1 MGKINLGGFGNT
13 TTQVAPMPNVEPEYA
28 AAGRLGGAISAVGYQ
43 AGEMRQRAAAAQAS
57 NNLLDHQLSIQEH
70 VETIRD
76 GLATGNLDPN
86 EARTKFNDLATTV
99 QPAKIDH
106 LTPEAAA
113 AYSRGAK
120 RVQEEAGFKVDGLI
134 DLAHRQQFKDSFT
147 DGLDKLGKLAGE
159 PGADVNAIITQAKTY
174 APVGRAAGVP
184 AEDVDRALQN
194 WTDQTWLNDATNKA
208 IQSTDSM
215 KGLKA
220 LQHQLS
226 AKDGFYIDKL
236 DVNKRNAVLA
246 QVTNRIDTLQ
256 NRLMHEA
263 DKREADAQR
272 AMYELDRQTSTGVP
286 APPEQMANWASRI
299 SGTSFAPDFQDAL
312 KDNQEIQDVL
322 RLPPDQQ
329 LSFVQD
335 KQAKQDQEGAT
346 VRDQQNLAR
355 TKSAVDKN
363 INTMQQ
369 APLLFN
375 AQRTGQDVTPL
386 DWSALLDPGASG
398 TFAKQLAQRS
408 LTIAT
413 MQKQYGPTVQNKPL
427 LPQEAAQV
435 SGELVKAT
443 PDQAASIFSS
453 LRKASGDDQTYRAII
468 AQVAPDSPVKAL
480 AGLLASKQRD
490 ITLQRNFI
498 ASDVLASSPDV
509 ARTML
514 QGDAL
519 LNPGKD
525 AKGQDGKPKAGLYL
539 PDPAAFQAAFTDAV
553 GTAFSNHSGALETA
567 YQAAQAY
574 YVGKADQTG
583 RLAKSN
589 LDIDPKILK
598 EAITA
603 TIGTVVDYNGKGQ
616 VVAPWGMDTAAFQSG
631 VQRAW
636 QSAIKAGQ
644 IPKFDESQLHKFG
657 LENDSAGTY
666 KVKIGEKYLTYK
678 GAPVVLNVDPRP

>member
-1 MGKINLGGFGNT
+1 MGKINLGNFG
-13 TTQVAPMPNVEPEYA
+13 QSGIDPAPRPDVGPE
-28 AAGRLGGAISAVGYQ
+28 YQ
-43 AGEMRQRAAAAQAS
+43 AGENLGGAAIRVGEQFGQQREQMAAAQGS
-57 NNLLDHQLSIQEH
+57 NNLLDHQLAMQQQVEH
-70 VETIRD
+70 IRD
-76 GLATGNLDPN
+76 GLATGNLNPDQ
-86 EARTKFNDLATTV
+86 AREEFDQQA
-99 QPAKIDH
+99 AKLTPPQVNH
-106 LTPEAAA
+106 LTPEAQA

-120 RVQEEAGFKVDGLI
+120 RVQEEAGFKVDGLV

-159 PGADVNAIITQAKTY
+159 PGADVPGIIAQAKTY

-184 AEDVDRALQN
+184 AEDVDKALQN

-329 LSFVQD
+329 ISFVQD
-335 KQAKQDQEGAT
+335 KQSAMDRNGGT

-355 TKSAVDKN
+355 TAAAVSKN
-363 INTMQQ
+363 VNTMQQ

-375 AQRTGQDVTPL
+375 SQRTGEDVTPL
-386 DWSALLDPGASG
+386 DWSALLTPGDNSA
-398 TFAKQLAQRS
+398 FAKQLAQRS

-427 LPQEAAQV
+427 LPQEVAQV
-435 SGELVKAT
+435 SGELAKAT
-443 PDQAASIFSS
+443 PDQATQIFSS

-490 ITLQRNFI
+490 TTLQRNWI

-525 AKGQDGKPKAGLYL
+525 AKGQDGKPKSNLYL

-553 GTAFSNHSGALETA
+553 GSSFANHSGALETA

-598 EAITA
+598 EAISA

-616 VVAPWGMDTAAFQSG
+616 VVAPWGMDTSAFQSG

-636 QSAIKAGQ
+636 QSAVKAGQ
-644 IPKFDESQLHKFG
+644 IPKFDESQLYKFG

-666 KVKIGEKYLTYK
+666 KVKVGEKYLTYK